1 MGKEEGG
8 HYCHIP
14 PMRVNRDD
22 GGFWQLHALMG
33 SSCRVSGKNSTLS

>member
-14 PMRVNRDD
+14 PMRVNRGD
-22 GGFWQLHALMG
+22 GSFLATM
-33 SSCRVSGKNSTLS
+33 SSHGREL